1 MDPLHMARV
10 QDTYSSN
17 PRYYAYVH
25 IGVLCIEEYAP
36 NLVVDD
42 DLEELEKATRGGG
55 GGGESARCPS
65 LLARPRSSSYR

>member
-1 MDPLHMARV
+1 MHNCMDPLHMARV

-17 PRYYAYVH
+17 TRYYAYVH

-42 DLEELEKATRGGG
+42 DLKELDKATRGGVTQPD
-55 GGGESARCPS
+55 AP
-65 LLARPRSSSYR
+65 LF